1 MKIYQFG
8 GFEVW
13 QDEAGPVKAWP
24 QRKTKGL
31 LKLLLSRRGQI
42 FTQDQLIDALFPDLE
57 LDKAAKT
64 LYNRISELR
73 RVLEPGLV
81 RGNRSRYLLRVGQGS
96 YRFNPDTPCW
106 IDTEEFQH
114 HLEAARQFKGEGR
127 WQEAVHSYAQAVEL
141 YRGEYLAEDRYE
153 EWTQGPR
160 QHWMEL
166 HQQGLLEQAQC
177 HAQLQQHAAA
187 IACVQEVIRSQPWH
201 EPACRK
207 LMLYAFYSGDH
218 AQVAQAYKRCIAALK
233 EHLDVEPD
241 RETENLYQQ
250 LCQSQEVALPV
261 PPALPILQQLPVHA
275 VASPPARATR
285 PPRPVNGV
293 KRASLTLMI
302 VGLMSLLGQWTF
314 SQLDPAPQRF
324 PSMAVLPLASISG
337 SEFEGWFLIDDFADA
352 ISMEL
357 TYALD
362 QIPDLRVASAT
373 SAFAFKDQK
382 LSVTEIGHRL
392 GVDAVLEGSVRRWG
406 NHLRITMRLIDVED
420 GLHLWSGE
428 YERAIYPQSFAYFE
442 EIISPIVTSIV
453 GKLEA
458 YLKASKTGKY
468 LPK

>member
-1 MKIYQFG
+1 MKIFQFG

-13 QDEAGPVKAWP
+13 QDDIGPVKRWP

-31 LKLLLSRRGQI
+31 LKLLLSQRGQI

-73 RVLEPGLV
+73 RVLEPELA
-81 RGNRSRYLLRVGQGS
+81 RGNRSCYILRVGQGS
-96 YRFNPDTPCW
+96 YRFNPDVPCW
-106 IDTEEFQH
+106 IDTEEFQR
-114 HLEAARQFKGEGR
+114 LVEAARQLKEAGR
-127 WQEAVHSYAQAVEL
+127 WQEAVQAYARAVEL
-141 YRGEYLAEDRYE
+141 HRGEYLAEDRYE

-160 QHWMEL
+160 QQWMEL
-166 HQQGLLEQAQC
+166 HQQALLEQAQC
-177 HAQLQQHAAA
+177 HAQLQQHDAA
-187 IACVQEVIRSQPWH
+187 IGCVQEAIRSQPWH
-201 EPACRK
+201 EPAYRK

-218 AQVAQAYKRCIAALK
+218 AQVVQAYKRCIAALK
-233 EHLDVEPD
+233 EHLDVGPD

-250 LCQSQEVALPV
+250 LCQSQEVELPV
-261 PPALPILQQLPVHA
+261 VQAPSAPSQLPVQA
-275 VASPPARATR
+275 AAASPTRATR
-285 PPRPVNGV
+285 PPRAVKGA
-293 KRASLTLMI
+293 KRALLTLMI

-314 SQLDPAPQRF
+314 SQLNPAPQRF
-324 PSMAVLPLASISG
+324 PSMAVLPLVGIAS

-373 SAFAFKDQK
+373 SAFAFKDK
-382 LSVTEIGHRL
+382 RLSVTEIGRAL
-392 GVDAVLEGSVRRWG
+392 GVESVLEGSVRRWG
-406 NHLRITMRLIDVED
+406 NHLRITMRLIDVDD

-442 EIISPIVTSIV
+442 EIISPIVKSIV
-453 GKLEA
+453 AKLEA
-458 YLKASKTGKY
+458 YLRASRTDKY